1 MSRRPKPAAKHV
13 SFARYTAMDEFLAS
27 PTCPAPRGLFDVR
40 IKAARAALAELQNPA
55 TARLAPWAVV
65 CMAAN
70 VVETMLERGVAAD
83 PDGLLRDSFEAL
95 RCAVSPRPGADPEI
109 VLSPAALDCV
119 SDMLDGWEALITTVN
134 HRRVIQCFR
143 ATDRRVLEI
152 EAGRTRATDFVA
164 GRGA

>member
-1 MSRRPKPAAKHV
+1 MSRRPKSAQHL

-27 PTCPAPRGLFDVR
+27 PTSPAPRGLFDAR

-55 TARLAPWAVV
+55 TATLRPWAVV

-83 PDGLLRDSFEAL
+83 PDGLLHDAFEAL
-95 RCAVSPRPGADPEI
+95 RRAVTPRPGAEPAIE
-109 VLSPAALDCV
+109 LSAEALECV
-119 SDMLDGWEALITTVN
+119 SDMLDGWAALITSVN

-152 EAGRTRATDFVA
+152 EAGRGRSTDFVA
-164 GRGA
+164 GGGL

>member
-1 MSRRPKPAAKHV
+1 MSRRLKPAKHL
-13 SFARYTAMDEFLAS
+13 SFARFTAIDEFLAS
-27 PTCPAPRGLFDVR
+27 PTTPAPPGVFDAR

-55 TARLAPWAVV
+55 TATLRPWAVV
-65 CMAAN
+65 CTAAN

-83 PDGLLRDSFEAL
+83 PDGLLRDAFEAL
-95 RCAVSPRPGADPEI
+95 RRAVTPRPGTEPAIE
-109 VLSPAALDCV
+109 LSAEALECV
-119 SDMLDGWEALITTVN
+119 SDMLDGWVALITSVN

-152 EAGRTRATDFVA
+152 EAGRTRATDFVV